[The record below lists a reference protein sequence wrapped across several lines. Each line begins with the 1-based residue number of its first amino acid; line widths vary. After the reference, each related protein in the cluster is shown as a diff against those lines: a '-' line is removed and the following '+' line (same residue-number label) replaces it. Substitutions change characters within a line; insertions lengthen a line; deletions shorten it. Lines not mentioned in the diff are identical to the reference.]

1 MTDILPSA
9 AVFIPSSKLASELPC
24 ARGGGEPSRPSSWP
38 VPVALV
44 VAGRCEIQSWTRRET
59 FGFERRLEVLRD
71 DGLVVIIMVGF
82 TDVDVEEN
90 GVEARYV

>member
-24 ARGGGEPSRPSSWP
+24 ARGGGEPSRPCSGL

-59 FGFERRLEVLRD
+59 FGFEMRLEVLREE
-71 DGLVVIIMVGF
+71 GLVVIIMVGF
-82 TDVDVEEN
+82 KDADGEVN